1 MMKQFS
7 YDLLEN
13 RKDQIKQDNSSEDRV
28 YHSPNGTYP
37 SITNL
42 LYHIISKSG
51 IEAWRDKIG
60 HEKADRISNRAAGR
74 GTKIHGILEKYLRGD
89 ENYLKQENENGDR
102 FIKDSVMSE
111 HKELVLAG
119 IPQIDARID
128 NIRGIELSMWSDELK
143 IAGTTDLIADYNGE
157 LAVIDWKTGS
167 YIKKDEYVFS
177 YILQGTAYCRML
189 YEMYGLVPKK
199 VVICTFIRFNDPKK
213 PVPFMDG
220 DKVVDLFVEWK
231 EYNPL
236 DYIRRLKQVCD
247 AYHFSQRG

>member
-1 MMKQFS
+1 MKQFN

-13 RKDQIKQDNSSEDRV
+13 RKDQLEQDNSSEDRV

-42 LYHIISKSG
+42 LYHMITKPG
-51 IEAWRDKIG
+51 IEAWRAKIG
-60 HEKADRISNRAAGR
+60 EEEANKISGRAARR
-74 GTKIHGILEKYLRGD
+74 GTKVHGILEKYLRGD
-89 ENYLKQENENGDR
+89 ENYLRKETGG
-102 FIKDSVMSE
+102 SVMQD
-111 HKELVLAG
+111 HKEIVLAG

-128 NIRGIELSMWSDELK
+128 NVRGIELAMWSDHLK
-143 IAGTTDLIADYNGE
+143 VAGTADLIADYNGE

-177 YILQGTAYCRML
+177 YILQGTAYCHML
-189 YEMYGLVPKK
+189 AEMYNLVPKK

-220 DKVVDLFVEWK
+220 DKVVDLLVEWK
-231 EYNPL
+231 EYNPE
-236 DYIRRLKQVCD
+236 DYVDELLKVCT

>member
-1 MMKQFS
+1 MKQFN

-13 RKDQIKQDNSSEDRV
+13 RKDQLEQDNSSEDRV

-42 LYHIISKSG
+42 LYHMISKPG
-51 IEAWRDKIG
+51 IEAWRENIG
-60 HEKADRISNRAAGR
+60 KEKADKISHRAARR
-74 GTKIHGILEKYLRGD
+74 GTNIHGILEKYLRGD
-89 ENYLKQENENGDR
+89 ENYLKL
-102 FIKDSVMSE
+102 KDGKSSVMQE

-128 NIRGIELSMWSDELK
+128 NIRGIELTMWSDHLK
-143 IAGTTDLIADYNGE
+143 VAGTSDLIADYNGE

-177 YILQGTAYCRML
+177 YILQGTAYCHML
-189 YEMYGLVPKK
+189 AEMYNLVPKK

-220 DKVVDLFVEWK
+220 DKVVDLLVEWK
-231 EYNPL
+231 EYNPE
-236 DYIRRLKQVCD
+236 DYVDELLKVCKG
-247 AYHFSQRG
+247 YHFSQRG

>member
-1 MMKQFS
+1 MKQFN

-13 RKDQIKQDNSSEDRV
+13 RKDQLEQDNSSKDRV

-42 LYHIISKSG
+42 LYHMISKPG
-51 IEAWRDKIG
+51 IEAWRNKIG
-60 HEKADRISNRAAGR
+60 HEKADKISHRAAGR
-74 GTKIHGILEKYLRGD
+74 GTKIHGIIEKYMRGD
-89 ENYLKQENENGDR
+89 ENYLKQENGNGDR
-102 FIKDSVMSE
+102 FIKDNVAQE

-128 NIRGIELSMWSDELK
+128 NIRGIELSMWSDHLK
-143 IAGTTDLIADYNGE
+143 VAGTADLIADYNGE

-177 YILQGTAYCRML
+177 YILQGTAYCHML
-189 YEMYGLVPKK
+189 AEMYNLVPKK
-199 VVICTFIRFNDPKK
+199 VVICTLIRFNDPKK

-220 DKVVDLFVEWK
+220 DKVVDLLVDWK
-231 EYNPL
+231 EYNPE
-236 DYIRRLKQVCD
+236 DYVDELLKVCN
-247 AYHFSQRG
+247 AYHFSKR